1 MAADV
6 VLYPTRAEI
15 ITRIAY
21 LEEVIAWHQGR
32 RPQLN
37 YKWPYPTFEDAT
49 IELGDRQKE
58 LRQIEQKSKH
68 LDR

>member
-1 MAADV
+1 MAAEII
-6 VLYPTRAEI
+6 LYPTRAEV

-37 YKWPYPTFEDAT
+37 YKWPYPSLEDAYPPRMR
-49 IELGDRQKE
+49 G
-58 LRQIEQKSKH
+58 
-68 LDR
+68 